1 MNFGMG
7 KTVRSIL
14 SSVCLLV
21 MSAVSNADVNVQV
34 LSATTRDEVVGG
46 ATVILQRNGQQSV
59 IGNTNQTG
67 KTALNAPFADDNEV
81 LLIVKKDGFSNLVVK
96 CPCDGMTYALSPV
109 MANLDGL
116 RVVLSWGQHPSDLD
130 SHVVYPGN
138 HVFFSNK
145 KGEASQLDVDD
156 TSSYGPETIT
166 IEEKQAG
173 ERYVYAVHNY
183 SAGANIQSEELSQSQ
198 AKVFVYVGH
207 TLIKTY
213 YVPRNQPGNLWV
225 VFAVTESGDFE
236 EFNVVK
242 SVVSHERLQTA
253 EFQGVLD
260 TTRSRS
266 VAVSDQAR
274 TEARIMNT
282 QGEAAY
288 RNGNLTEAVELFQL
302 AIEHNNEFGQAYSN
316 LGLTFQKLG
325 REAEALWANRKAIAL
340 AQGSNA
346 ATTRAS
352 SHYNNGRIYE
362 AKAQWADALREY
374 ESAQQQK
381 PLATYETA
389 IARVAA
395 WVR

>member
-1 MNFGMG
+1 MNFWMG
-7 KTVRSIL
+7 KLVRSIL

-21 MSAVSNADVNVQV
+21 ISAMSNADVNVQV
-34 LSATTRDEVVGG
+34 LSATTRDEVIGG

-59 IGNTNQTG
+59 IGNTNQNG
-67 KTALNAPFADDNEV
+67 KTALNAPFTDDNEV

-166 IEEKQAG
+166 IEEKQVR

-198 AKVFVYVGH
+198 AKVFVYVGQ

-274 TEARIMNT
+274 IDARIMNT

-288 RNGNLTEAVELFQL
+288 RNDNLTEAVRLFQL
-302 AIEHNNEFGQAYSN
+302 AIQLNNEFGQAYSN

-374 ESAQQQK
+374 QAAQQQK

-389 IARVAA
+389 IARVSA
-395 WVR
+395 WAR

>member
-1 MNFGMG
+1 MG